1 MGLTRFYLEDKK
13 MDIFAQTKIQ
23 KYQEKPEYYNH
34 LQILLKA
41 LESINYLKKN
51 NVNLGE
57 FWALSQAY
65 SGLEIYL
72 KDKSQI

>member
-1 MGLTRFYLEDKK
+1 
-13 MDIFAQTKIQ
+13 MDIFRQTKIQ
-23 KYQEKPEYYNH
+23 KYQETPEYYNH

-41 LESINYLKKN
+41 LESVNHLKKQN
-51 NVNLGE
+51 INLGE
-57 FWALSQAY
+57 FWALSQAS

>member
-1 MGLTRFYLEDKK
+1 
-13 MDIFAQTKIQ
+13 MDIFRQTKIQ
-23 KYQEKPEYYNH
+23 KYQEKQDYYKH
-34 LQILLKA
+34 IQILLKA
-41 LESINYLKKN
+41 LESVNYLKKS